1 MATVMI
7 TGGTGMIG
15 TALSAL
21 LADNGYNVII
31 LSRNPLET
39 AARHNYLERQSPFRH
54 NGRVYYSRWDIDNP
68 HLDSSALAEADYII
82 HLAGAGVADK
92 RWTSA
97 RKKEILESRTKS
109 SSLLV
114 KAMKDHT
121 NKVKAVISA
130 SAIGWYGPD
139 KGRPF
144 MEDDPPA
151 GDFLGQTCLEWEKS
165 IEPVEAMG
173 KRLVKL
179 RLGIVF
185 SNEGGALKEF
195 RKPLRTGVAAILGKG
210 DQVISWVHIEDIC
223 RAFMFALEDKNLAG
237 TYNVVSPYP
246 VNNKQL
252 TLTLAWH
259 ITNKRHFMVHVPEF
273 ALKIALG
280 EMSTEVLK
288 SATVSSD
295 KLQKAGFTFNFP
307 TLESAINNLYP

>member
-1 MATVMI
+1 MI

-39 AARHNYLERQSPFRH
+39 AAKHNYRERQSPFRS
-54 NGRVYYSRWDIDNP
+54 NGRVYYSRWDIDNQ
-68 HLDSSALAEADYII
+68 HLDSSALAEADYIV
-82 HLAGAGVADK
+82 HLAGAGVAEK

-109 SSLLV
+109 SQLLV
-114 KAMKDHT
+114 KALKENP

-139 KGRPF
+139 KGKPF
-144 MEDDPPA
+144 TESDPPA

-165 IEPVEAMG
+165 IEPVEALG

-185 SNEGGALKEF
+185 SNEGGALREF

-210 DQVISWVHIEDIC
+210 DQVISWVHIDDIC
-223 RAFMFALEDKNLAG
+223 RAFLFALEDTTLSG
-237 TYNVVSPYP
+237 VYNITSPYP

-273 ALKIALG
+273 ALRTVLG

-288 SATVSSD
+288 SATVSSE
-295 KLQKAGFTFNFP
+295 KIKKAGFNFNYP

>member
-15 TALSAL
+15 TALSTL

-31 LSRNPLET
+31 LSRNPLQT
-39 AARHNYLERQSPFRH
+39 AKEHNYQERNSPFRH
-54 NGRVYYSRWDIDNP
+54 NGRIYYSRWDIQNQY
-68 HLDSSALAEADYII
+68 LDSAALSEADYIV
-82 HLAGAGVADK
+82 HLAGAGVAGK
-92 RWTSA
+92 RWTTS
-97 RKKEILESRTKS
+97 RKRDILESRTKS

-114 KAMKDHT
+114 KSLKEHS

-139 KGRPF
+139 KGKPF
-144 MEDDPPA
+144 TEEDPPA

-165 IEPVEAMG
+165 IEPVEALG

-179 RLGIVF
+179 RLGIAF
-185 SNEGGALKEF
+185 SNAGGALKEF
-195 RKPLRTGVAAILGKG
+195 RRPLRTGVAAILGNG
-210 DQVISWVHIEDIC
+210 EQMISWVHIEDIC
-223 RAFMFALEDKNLAG
+223 RAFLFALEEKTMTG
-237 TYNVVSPYP
+237 VYNVTSPYP

-252 TLTLAWH
+252 TLNLAWH
-259 ITNKRHFMVHVPEF
+259 ITNKRHFMVHVPKA
-273 ALKIALG
+273 ALKLALG

-288 SATVSSD
+288 SAIVNSD
-295 KLQKAGFTFNFP
+295 KIQKAGFSFKYP

>member
-39 AARHNYLERQSPFRH
+39 AARDKYMEKQSPFRS
-54 NGRVYYSRWDIDNP
+54 NGRVYFSRWDIDNQ

-92 RWTSA
+92 RWSSA
-97 RKKEILESRTKS
+97 RKKEILDSRTKS
-109 SSLLV
+109 SALIVKSL
-114 KAMKDHT
+114 KEKP

-139 KGRPF
+139 KGKLF
-144 MEDDPPA
+144 TEDDPPA

-165 IEPVEAMG
+165 IQPVEEMG
-173 KRLVKL
+173 IRLVKL

-185 SNEGGALKEF
+185 SNEGGALREF
-195 RKPLRTGVAAILGKG
+195 RKPLRTGIAAILGNG
-210 DQVISWVHIEDIC
+210 NQMISWVHIDDIC
-223 RAFMFALEDKNLAG
+223 RAFLFALEDKSIYG
-237 TYNVVSPYP
+237 PYNVVAPYP

-259 ITNKRHFMVHVPEF
+259 ITNKRHFMLHVPVF
-273 ALKIALG
+273 ALKMALG

-288 SATVSSD
+288 SATVSSE
-295 KLQKAGFTFNFP
+295 KVQKAGFTFNFP